1 MQLQNLKAC
10 MLCLLKKVA
19 KKIIYLAKKVLGV
32 ASTAEL
38 DFTSV
43 IYPEELGLDPQQ
55 VYRSSPSG
63 NAYLSNLLADMGIS
77 KSDSIIDIG
86 SGKGS
91 AMKAMLEFPFK
102 KVAGIEISEHIVKI
116 AKKNFKILKSKNAF
130 IYNCNAV
137 TFERYSEYNFFYFY
151 NPFPSE
157 VMVNVIKKIHDS
169 TLQLANE
176 IIIIYNNPTCH
187 SDIVCNTKFSKVREY
202 PDEWGNKIFIYS
214 NRIDCGSRLS
224 K

>member
-32 ASTAEL
+32 ASIAEL

-77 KSDSIIDIG
+77 KADSIIDIG

-91 AMKAMLEFPFK
+91 AMRIMLEFPFK
-102 KVAGIEISEHIVKI
+102 KVAGIEISEHIAKI

-130 IYNCNAV
+130 VYTCNAV

-169 TLQLANE
+169 TSQASNE

-187 SDIVCNTKFSKVREY
+187 DDIVSNTQFSKAKEY

-214 NRIDCGSRLS
+214 NRVNCFSRII